1 MGSTFVLAAL
11 LEKRYMEKN
20 EMTEIPKQLK
30 RSVKDYKKANREKVT
45 DFLCALGLEEFL
57 DDFKGTTTSGNG
69 YVFFEEERDF
79 VDNILELSKEN
90 KYKLIRERKYED
102 LLDDEDLYDSDLA
115 MDKIEDEEDK

>member
-45 DFLCALGLEEFL
+45 E
-57 DDFKGTTTSGNG
+57 
-69 YVFFEEERDF
+69 VFSDEL
-79 VDNILELSKEN
+79 NKILSRYN
-90 KYKLIRERKYED
+90 LI
-102 LLDDEDLYDSDLA
+102 
-115 MDKIEDEEDK
+115 